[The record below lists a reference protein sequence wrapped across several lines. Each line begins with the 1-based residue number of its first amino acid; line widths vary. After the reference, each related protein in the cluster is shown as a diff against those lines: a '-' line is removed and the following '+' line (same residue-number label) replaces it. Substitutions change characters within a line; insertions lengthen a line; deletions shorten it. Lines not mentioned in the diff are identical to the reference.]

1 LIKWLVSD
9 VGDAFSIV
17 PSIST
22 SAKRSSGPLPRDPK
36 HSEGTGHRK
45 LKINELVK
53 SANPEKMS
61 C

>member
-1 LIKWLVSD
+1 VSD

-22 SAKRSSGPLPRDPK
+22 SAKRSSGPLPGDPK
-36 HSEGTGHRK
+36 CSEGTGHCK